1 MAERREGG
9 VLKNFFSKFRSN
21 SSRESDHRDELYYEK
36 LLHPDNQSKRDF
48 GVYSIRLV
56 VMREEKLVYD
66 SDTFQPNPTQGFPQ
80 DLCDSGHNSLS
91 SSEKSSLCKSSTVSS
106 SLVEKTNGR
115 LTCSGANSSSS
126 LPSSCRGSSHRNGMN
141 SEIAVYT
148 ELMFGAVGGKRKEH
162 QTKIHFIKNLNQL
175 LITKV
180 FYPQRQS
187 QPMCPLSDSSSEYS
201 EFVRSA
207 SILGFRQQ
215 TKIRSHSLNIPR
227 STRESVSPS
236 PPYSG
241 RSSPSTTVRAQGL
254 VNPVNPPSKSVSKK
268 SRLKGPKYAVGVV
281 FKIGRGL
288 DNHGEQ
294 KAQRQLEDFVFSH
307 FPIVDWKMSAL
318 KMAVE
323 EARMHSERC
332 KLVHDLNLA
341 KQRFV
346 NDIHNLYSVSRIQ
359 KPVFLTIVR
368 NPDGRR
374 TAMSLFLSELV
385 HGIVAVDTKD
395 TDFFLSKVITSV
407 LIHHVGWMQSFC
419 DHMLS
424 GGRGV
429 DASHSVSFVVYA
441 LFGIQCVCT
450 LRYHIRSTCICLL

>member
-162 QTKIHFIKNLNQL
+162 QTKIHFIKYVCTYVCQWVLKE
-175 LITKV
+175 KV
-180 FYPQRQS
+180 SVCLCTYLCYWS
-187 QPMCPLSDSSSEYS
+187 PLP
-201 EFVRSA
+201 
-207 SILGFRQQ
+207 I
-215 TKIRSHSLNIPR
+215 HSLLCCLFQYLLKCELNP
-227 STRESVSPS
+227 
-236 PPYSG
+236 
-241 RSSPSTTVRAQGL
+241 TT
-254 VNPVNPPSKSVSKK
+254 
-268 SRLKGPKYAVGVV
+268 Y
-281 FKIGRGL
+281 
-288 DNHGEQ
+288 
-294 KAQRQLEDFVFSH
+294 
-307 FPIVDWKMSAL
+307 
-318 KMAVE
+318 
-323 EARMHSERC
+323 
-332 KLVHDLNLA
+332 
-341 KQRFV
+341 
-346 NDIHNLYSVSRIQ
+346 
-359 KPVFLTIVR
+359 
-368 NPDGRR
+368 
-374 TAMSLFLSELV
+374 
-385 HGIVAVDTKD
+385 
-395 TDFFLSKVITSV
+395 
-407 LIHHVGWMQSFC
+407 
-419 DHMLS
+419 
-424 GGRGV
+424 
-429 DASHSVSFVVYA
+429 
-441 LFGIQCVCT
+441 VCINA
-450 LRYHIRSTCICLL
+450 YTCT